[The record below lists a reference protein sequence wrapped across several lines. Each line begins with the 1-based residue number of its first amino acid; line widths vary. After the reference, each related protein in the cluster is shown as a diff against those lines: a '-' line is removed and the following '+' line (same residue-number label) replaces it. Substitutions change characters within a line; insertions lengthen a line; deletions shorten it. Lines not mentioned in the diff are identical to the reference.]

1 MNLRISEHDFRAV
14 RRLTSGSFRTD
25 IESPPETGCI
35 LLVARNPDTSRPSL
49 IVTEVVEPGHGDV
62 SESSTDGLV
71 FSSTFLRRALLQV
84 REKQL
89 AGFVTV
95 HTHPLADE
103 TVGFSKYDDAQD
115 PKLMQNLYQLQP
127 AGIFGSLVLGRNS
140 VGGRTWLQ
148 GEATPRT
155 LNRLFVVG
163 ERLEIMSLSG
173 VPFSAPASVELFD
186 RALALTGSG
195 ALRCLAGMT
204 VGVVG
209 AGGTGSLMIELLA
222 RAGAGEIVGFDFD
235 VAEYSNLNR
244 VLHLREA
251 DVLHGRRKLERLREV
266 ITESGLPT
274 RLSIASGGDVTYTEV
289 ARELTGCDLIIGC
302 VDCDWPRLVMCEVS
316 YRFLIPLIDI
326 GSEIGLSPKDVQSVD
341 SRVSIVGPG
350 RPCLLCSG
358 VVSPERVR
366 LEGYSFQEQE
376 RILKMGYNPDFHL
389 KAPAVMDLNMRAAS
403 FAMLIVRHLLQP
415 YMLSPL
421 PHTIKEA
428 VTNFSMRPIRYSSA
442 ADCPICAG
450 SLRAKLSAP
459 LTTRLALGEQLE
471 TA

>member
-1 MNLRISEHDFRAV
+1 MNLRISEHDFKAV
-14 RRLTSGSFRTD
+14 RRLTSASFRTN
-25 IESPPETGCI
+25 IEFPPETGCL

-49 IVTEVVEPGHGDV
+49 IVTEVIEPGLGDV
-62 SESSTDGLV
+62 SESSSDGLV

-89 AGFVTV
+89 AGFITV

-103 TVGFSKYDDAQD
+103 TVGFSRYDDAQD
-115 PKLMQNLYQLQP
+115 PKLMQNLYELQP

-140 VGGRTWLQ
+140 VAGRTWPQ
-148 GEATPRT
+148 GESRPRQ
-155 LNRLFVVG
+155 LDRLFVVG
-163 ERLEIMSLSG
+163 ERLEIMPLSG
-173 VPFSAPASVELFD
+173 VPFTAPASVELFD

-195 ALRCLAGMT
+195 ALSCLAGMT

-209 AGGTGSLMIELLA
+209 TGGTGSLMIELLA

-244 VLHLREA
+244 VLHLRETDA
-251 DVLHGRRKLERLREV
+251 LQGRRKLDRFREV
-266 ITESGLPT
+266 IAESGLPT
-274 RLSIASGGDVTYTEV
+274 RLSIVSGGDVTVTEV

-302 VDCDWPRLVMCEVS
+302 VDRDWPRLVLCEVS
-316 YRFLIPLIDI
+316 YRYLIPLIDI
-326 GSEIGLSPKDVQSVD
+326 GSEIGLSAKEVQSVD
-341 SRVSIVGPG
+341 ARVSIVGPG
-350 RPCLLCSG
+350 SPCLLCSG
-358 VVSPERVR
+358 VVSRERVR
-366 LEGYSFQEQE
+366 LEGYSLQEQE

-403 FAMLIVRHLLQP
+403 LAMLIVRHLLQP

-428 VTNFSMRPIRYSSA
+428 VTNFSMRTLRHSSA
-442 ADCPICAG
+442 AHCPICTG
-450 SLRAKLSAP
+450 SLSSKLSTP
-459 LTTRLALGEQLE
+459 LTTRPALAARSE
-471 TA
+471 TV